1 MEGGKREEEGAG
13 GGVKGEE
20 GEEGEGGED
29 GEGDKGEEGEEEGVA
44 EREKS
49 GRRRRRRV

>member
-13 GGVKGEE
+13 GGVK